1 MKSLSLNFLTS
12 VLFRGGGVMELLHEH
27 VWRPVM
33 ESKQSQFWNAISVA
47 AFTVLAG
54 ILIGYGALLIVGDLP
69 R

>member
-1 MKSLSLNFLTS
+1 
-12 VLFRGGGVMELLHEH
+12 MELLHEH